1 MNFADIRFWGILA
14 VSLAAILIIRVVV
27 VKVIR
32 PDPGVY
38 DRVALAVMGLVLLGC
53 VILLSLGIFAAVC
66 VTTYLGL
73 RLILKADSSPKR
85 RGKWLWLL
93 IPLQLSPL
101 LFYKYGGFLGNE
113 ILGLGSR
120 AGSRR
125 NECLPGNVLLAEVL
139 YNLVQNGLA
148 AASG

>member
-1 MNFADIRFWGILA
+1 MVVAGSKVSMNFADIRFWGILA
-14 VSLAAILIIRVVV
+14 VSLAAILIIRAVV
-27 VKVIR
+27 VKAIR

-53 VILLSLGIFAAVC
+53 VSLLSLGIFVAVS

-101 LFYKYGGFLGNE
+101 LFYKYGGFFGE
-113 ILGLGSR
+113 
-120 AGSRR
+120 
-125 NECLPGNVLLAEVL
+125 
-139 YNLVQNGLA
+139 
-148 AASG
+148 